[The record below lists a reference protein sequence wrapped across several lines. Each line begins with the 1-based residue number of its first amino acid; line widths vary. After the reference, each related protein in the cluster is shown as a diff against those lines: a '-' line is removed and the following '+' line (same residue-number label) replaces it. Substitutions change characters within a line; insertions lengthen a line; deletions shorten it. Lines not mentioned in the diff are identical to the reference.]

1 MRSETRDK
9 RHNRNRST
17 NVSINPFLTMITND
31 YMIQR
36 KSAACTPKCTGS
48 GNMLVYEY
56 IFPSRFLDTIVF
68 IQKNFNIANKKEKN
82 AMGLIYLFISGDDK
96 IVSSGEKV
104 ATSQE
109 ASKR

>member
-68 IQKNFNIANKKEKN
+68 IQKKLQYSEQEREKCNGTNIS
-82 AMGLIYLFISGDDK
+82 IYIG
-96 IVSSGEKV
+96 
-104 ATSQE
+104 
-109 ASKR
+109 